1 MTDYLIFGRRAY
13 QQPLELLGT
22 THIEDVLPDDRASL
36 IERARQQYGADG
48 WIEMIAIPRSAAIR
62 VIPVSSA

>member
-1 MTDYLIFGRRAY
+1 MSDYLIFGRRAY
-13 QQPLELLGT
+13 QQPLEQLGT
-22 THIEDVLPDDRASL
+22 TRVEGELPEDKARLV
-36 IERARQQYGADG
+36 EQARQQYGANG

>member
-1 MTDYLIFGRRAY
+1 MSDYLIFGRRAY
-13 QQPLELLGT
+13 QQPLEQLGT
-22 THIEDVLPDDRASL
+22 TRLEEEWPEDKTRLV
-36 IERARQQYGADG
+36 EQARRQYGADG